1 MKTKSITLGK
11 EYKVGLP
18 NYSNITVSMYET
30 FEFGENEE
38 PTEETYLQIW
48 DKINRHL
55 QQQTDGVTDPSWIH
69 TQELKNSY
77 KTVIKTPKGE

>member
-11 EYKVGLP
+11 EYKVGLQ

-30 FEFGENEE
+30 VEFGENEE
-38 PTEETYLQIW
+38 PTGETYRQIW

-55 QQQTDGVTDPSWIH
+55 QEQADGVTDPSWIH
-69 TQELKNSY
+69 TQELKNVY
-77 KTVIKTPKGE
+77 KTVIKTRKEI